1 MSIKHQMFLLLILLS
16 LLLFSKSSRIKSRNL
31 SKNRNRISEKLN
43 QLLKLTKLNDAKG
56 SDHISSMILS
66 LIDTDG
72 DNKIT
77 KEEIEAFISQNS
89 DISKEKAAEE
99 ADYFIRKYDG
109 DTSGALEGGEVSEFV
124 GSLWGGFGL

>member
-43 QLLKLTKLNDAKG
+43 QLLKLTKLNDANG

-109 DTSGALEGGEVSEFV
+109 SSHTVFSYHCLIQMP
-124 GSLWGGFGL
+124 